1 MLQGEEQGGVD
12 EGGRESGVGIE
23 SIFLFNTL
31 VCERESECVKVW
43 ARAKARD
50 RDRDRACVYA

>member
-12 EGGRESGVGIE
+12 EGGRESLVGIE
-23 SIFLFNTL
+23 FYFLFNTL
-31 VCERESECVKVW
+31 VCERESECVKGW